1 MGCAIWWMLKPCLHQ
16 QQRRSNIRLC
26 CEKNGNN
33 VERIC
38 RKILSF
44 SQSRNKM
51 NMFNLFWLC
60 RKDEISFNIV
70 ANNGNIVEATFDFVE
85 RIVRYVALNRVASI
99 LLLVRTGLY
108 GVKAW
113 CDWLHGAVMCLL
125 AACRGSNYM
134 LTRAIG
140 WPQFALQHHCMAL
153 AGQLPLHAIVECG
166 WSRLSSAV

>member
-1 MGCAIWWMLKPCLHQ
+1 
-16 QQRRSNIRLC
+16 
-26 CEKNGNN
+26 
-33 VERIC
+33 
-38 RKILSF
+38 
-44 SQSRNKM
+44 M

-113 CDWLHGAVMCLL
+113 CD
-125 AACRGSNYM
+125 
-134 LTRAIG
+134 
-140 WPQFALQHHCMAL
+140 
-153 AGQLPLHAIVECG
+153 
-166 WSRLSSAV
+166 